1 MLHAQRLPNTACTVI
16 VFWIE
21 VMPIWF
27 QDIRHL
33 SDVAAPQSHHES
45 GQHERTVV
53 ERQIRAIGRT
63 VFGESALQARR
74 CPQLAPRHPGPEV

>member
-1 MLHAQRLPNTACTVI
+1 M
-16 VFWIE
+16 VFCIE

-33 SDVAAPQSHHES
+33 SDVAAPQSRHES

-63 VFGESALQARR
+63 VSGESALQARR
-74 CPQLAPRHPGPEV
+74 CLSGLVGSGHWACPDLRVGQFS